1 MIYTRSE
8 YFNLLRELA
17 RAQYRL
23 KDKNTFLGIAWSLLH
38 PIMLLGIIFLLF
50 SARIGKNIEHYG
62 VFLLIGL
69 VHYTHFSTSTSAS
82 MKVLVSMHKLT
93 TDAIFPKELLV
104 ISSVLLYTIELV
116 ASFLVC
122 LAIALLNGVEAT
134 WYWTLLPLVML
145 VQIVCVL
152 WVSFFLSCIFVYV
165 QDLQHLYQV
174 FLRILLF
181 VTPIFYG
188 TAFLGDG
195 LGRDL
200 VELNPLAAFIDA
212 SRAIIIDAS
221 LPSFTQISLWMLFHF
236 VMLVL
241 SLKCFRFFEP
251 AFAEKV

>member
-1 MIYTRSE
+1 MINTRSE
-8 YFNLLRELA
+8 YFNLLRELV

-38 PIMLLGIIFLLF
+38 PLMLLGIIFLLF
-50 SARIGKNIEHYG
+50 SARIGKDIEHYG

-82 MKVLVSMHKLT
+82 MKVLIAMHKLT
-93 TDAIFPKELLV
+93 TNAIFPKELLV
-104 ISSVLLYTIELV
+104 MSSVFLYTLELL
-116 ASFLVC
+116 ASFIVC
-122 LAIALLNGVEAT
+122 LAIALLNGIEAT
-134 WYWTLLPLVML
+134 WYWSLLPLVL
-145 VQIVCVL
+145 LLQIVCVL
-152 WVSFFLSCIFVYV
+152 WVSFFLSCIFVYI

-174 FLRILLF
+174 FLRIMLF

-195 LGRDL
+195 LARDL
-200 VELNPLAAFIDA
+200 VELNPLAAFIGA
-212 SRAIIIDAS
+212 SRDIIIDATI
-221 LPSFTQISLWMLFHF
+221 PSFTQIILWTLFHG

-241 SLKCFRFFEP
+241 SLKFFRFFEP